1 MKFSE
6 KMWLM
11 ITLKVTKNEDLTL
24 SLKDT
29 FPSRFRANAFK
40 SGIFSLKPTKRKVLP
55 SGLAEHLKIWT
66 PKEMF
71 QGM

>member
-1 MKFSE
+1 MKFSQ

-11 ITLKVTKNEDLTL
+11 IILKVTKNQGLTR
-24 SLKDT
+24 SSKDT
-29 FPSRFRANAFK
+29 FPSRSRDNAFK

-55 SGLAEHLKIWT
+55 SDLAEHLKIWT
-66 PKEMF
+66 PNEMF